1 MFTWAKRR
9 RYEMMIE
16 LNSINAGYGEIQIVR
31 DVSMG
36 IDNNEIVA
44 LVGANGAGKSTIIKT
59 ISGLV
64 PVSSGSIVFEGK
76 RIENMPAHKI
86 ITNGISL
93 VPEGRRLF
101 PYMTVQENLELG
113 AYVENNRKKVQE
125 NMEWVFGLFPIL
137 DERRMQL
144 AGTFS
149 GGEQQMLTIGRAL
162 MSRPKFLMMDEPSLG
177 LSPVIVG
184 EVFKTVQVLQNEGVT
199 ILLVEQNVRKSL
211 GIANRGYVLEHGRVV
226 LSGGA
231 AELLEDENVK
241 KAYIGM

>member
-1 MFTWAKRR
+1 
-9 RYEMMIE
+9 MMIE
-16 LNSINAGYGEIQIVR
+16 VNSINAGYGQIQIVR

-36 IDNNEIVA
+36 IDNKEIVA

-59 ISGLV
+59 ICGLV

-113 AYVENNRKKVQE
+113 AYVESNQRKVQE

-137 DERRMQL
+137 DERRTQL

-184 EVFKTVQVLQNEGVT
+184 EVFKTVEVLRNEGVT

-211 GIANRGYVLEHGRVV
+211 EIANRGYVLEHGRVV

-231 AELLEDENVK
+231 TELLEDENVK

>member
-1 MFTWAKRR
+1 
-9 RYEMMIE
+9 MMIE
-16 LNSINAGYGEIQIVR
+16 LNSINAGYGQIQIVR
-31 DVSMG
+31 DVTMD

-137 DERRMQL
+137 QERRTQL

-162 MSRPKFLMMDEPSLG
+162 MSKPKFLMMDEPSLG
-177 LSPVIVG
+177 LSPMIVDG
-184 EVFKTVQVLQNEGVT
+184 VFKTVEVLQNEGVT

-211 GIANRGYVLEHGRVV
+211 EIANRGYVLEHGRIV
-226 LSGGA
+226 LSGE
-231 AELLEDENVK
+231 AEKLLEDENVK
-241 KAYIGM
+241 KAYLGL

>member
-1 MFTWAKRR
+1 
-9 RYEMMIE
+9 MMIE

-36 IDNNEIVA
+36 IDNKEIVA

-125 NMEWVFGLFPIL
+125 NMGWVFGLFPIL
-137 DERRMQL
+137 DERRTQL

-184 EVFKTVQVLQNEGVT
+184 EVFKTVEVLQNEGVT
-199 ILLVEQNVRKSL
+199 VLLVEQNVRKSL
-211 GIANRGYVLEHGRVV
+211 EIANRGYVLEHGRVV

>member
-1 MFTWAKRR
+1 V
-9 RYEMMIE
+9 MIE
-16 LNSINAGYGEIQIVR
+16 LKNINAGYGQVQIVR
-31 DVSMG
+31 DVSMN

-59 ISGLV
+59 ISGLL
-64 PVSSGSIVFEGK
+64 PVSSGSIIFEGK

-86 ITNGISL
+86 ITNGIAL

-113 AYVENNRKKVQE
+113 AYVENNQKKVQE

-137 DERRMQL
+137 QERRAQL

-162 MSRPKFLMMDEPSLG
+162 MSKPKFLMMDEPSLG
-177 LSPVIVG
+177 LSPMIVD
-184 EVFKTVQVLQNEGVT
+184 EVFKTVEVLQNEGVT

-211 GIANRGYVLEHGRVV
+211 EIVNRGYVLEHGRIV
-226 LSGGA
+226 LSGEA
-231 AELLEDENVK
+231 KELLEDENVK
-241 KAYIGM
+241 KAYLGM

>member
-1 MFTWAKRR
+1 
-9 RYEMMIE
+9 MMIE
-16 LNSINAGYGEIQIVR
+16 LNSINAGYGQIQIVR
-31 DVSMG
+31 DVTMD

-44 LVGANGAGKSTIIKT
+44 LVGANGAGKSTIIKA

-64 PVSSGSIVFEGK
+64 SVSSGSIVFEGK

-137 DERRMQL
+137 QERRTQL

-162 MSRPKFLMMDEPSLG
+162 MSKPKFLMMDEPSLG
-177 LSPVIVG
+177 LSPMIVDG
-184 EVFKTVQVLQNEGVT
+184 VFKTVEVLQNEGVT

-211 GIANRGYVLEHGRVV
+211 EIANRGYVLEHGRIV
-226 LSGGA
+226 LSGE
-231 AELLEDENVK
+231 AEKLLEDENVK
-241 KAYIGM
+241 KAYLGL

>member
-1 MFTWAKRR
+1 
-9 RYEMMIE
+9 MMIE
-16 LNSINAGYGEIQIVR
+16 LNSINAGYGQIQIVR

-137 DERRMQL
+137 DERRTQL

-184 EVFKTVQVLQNEGVT
+184 EVFRTVEVLRNEGVT

-211 GIANRGYVLEHGRVV
+211 EIANRGYVLEHGRVV

-231 AELLEDENVK
+231 TELLEDENVK

>member
-1 MFTWAKRR
+1 
-9 RYEMMIE
+9 MIE
-16 LNSINAGYGEIQIVR
+16 LKNINAGYGQVQIVR
-31 DVSMG
+31 DVSMN

-59 ISGLV
+59 ISGLL
-64 PVSSGSIVFEGK
+64 PVSSGSIIFEGK

-86 ITNGISL
+86 ITNGIAL

-113 AYVENNRKKVQE
+113 AYVENNQKKVQE

-137 DERRMQL
+137 QERRAQL

-162 MSRPKFLMMDEPSLG
+162 MSKPKFLMMDEPSLG
-177 LSPVIVG
+177 LSPMIVD
-184 EVFKTVQVLQNEGVT
+184 EVFKTVEVLQNEGVT

-211 GIANRGYVLEHGRVV
+211 EIANRGYVLEHGRIV
-226 LSGGA
+226 LSGEA
-231 AELLEDENVK
+231 KELLEDENVK
-241 KAYIGM
+241 KAYLGM

>member
-1 MFTWAKRR
+1 
-9 RYEMMIE
+9 MMIE
-16 LNSINAGYGEIQIVR
+16 LKDINAGYGQIQIVR

-64 PVSSGSIVFEGK
+64 PVSSGSIIFEGR

-113 AYVENNRKKVQE
+113 AYVENNREKVQE

-137 DERRMQL
+137 DERKAQL

-162 MSRPKFLMMDEPSLG
+162 MSKPKFLMMDEPSLG
-177 LSPVIVG
+177 LSPMIVD
-184 EVFKTVQVLQNEGVT
+184 EVFKTV
-199 ILLVEQNVRKSL
+199 RFY
-211 GIANRGYVLEHGRVV
+211 RMRR
-226 LSGGA
+226 
-231 AELLEDENVK
+231 
-241 KAYIGM
+241 

>member
-1 MFTWAKRR
+1 
-9 RYEMMIE
+9 
-16 LNSINAGYGEIQIVR
+16 
-31 DVSMG
+31 MG

-137 DERRMQL
+137 DERRTQL

-184 EVFKTVQVLQNEGVT
+184 EVFKTVEVLQNEGVT

-211 GIANRGYVLEHGRVV
+211 EIANRGYVLEHGRIV

-231 AELLEDENVK
+231 TELLEDENVK

>member
-1 MFTWAKRR
+1 
-9 RYEMMIE
+9 MMIE
-16 LNSINAGYGEIQIVR
+16 LKDINAGYGQVQIVR
-31 DVSMG
+31 DVSMN

-44 LVGANGAGKSTIIKT
+44 LIGANGAGKSTIIKT
-59 ISGLV
+59 ISGML
-64 PVSSGSIVFEGK
+64 PVSSGSIIFEGK

-86 ITNGISL
+86 ITNGIAL

-113 AYVENNRKKVQE
+113 AYVENNREKVQE

-137 DERRMQL
+137 QERRAQL

-162 MSRPKFLMMDEPSLG
+162 MSKPKFLMMDEPSLG
-177 LSPVIVG
+177 LSPMIVD
-184 EVFKTVQVLQNEGVT
+184 EVFKTVEVLQNEGVT

-211 GIANRGYVLEHGRVV
+211 EIVNRGYVLEHGRIV
-226 LSGGA
+226 LSGESTG
-231 AELLEDENVK
+231 LLEDENVK
-241 KAYIGM
+241 KAYLGM